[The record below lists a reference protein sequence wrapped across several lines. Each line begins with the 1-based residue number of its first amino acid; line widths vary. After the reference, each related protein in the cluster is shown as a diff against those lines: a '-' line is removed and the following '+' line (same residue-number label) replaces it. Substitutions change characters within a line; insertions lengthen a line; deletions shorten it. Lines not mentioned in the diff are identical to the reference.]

1 MKIFIW
7 IIKLV
12 LLPIKSMISV
22 LRVLPP
28 YKIVQGRLV
37 DKSKNDFGEYHILV
51 DQQLISVDEITMS
64 TLVVGEALKLTMTR
78 DNRAI
83 EINNKANASDGDEG
97 HQLIREF
104 IKAQEQSTRVF
115 IDELPISQ
123 KDLKSLIA
131 KDTELEKTL
140 KVLVFH

>member
-1 MKIFIW
+1 
-7 IIKLV
+7 
-12 LLPIKSMISV
+12 MISV

-51 DQQLISVDEITMS
+51 DKQLISVDEITTN

-83 EINNKANASDGDEG
+83 EIK
-97 HQLIREF
+97 R
-104 IKAQEQSTRVF
+104 
-115 IDELPISQ
+115 
-123 KDLKSLIA
+123 
-131 KDTELEKTL
+131 
-140 KVLVFH
+140 LVP

>member
-1 MKIFIW
+1 M
-7 IIKLV
+7 
-12 LLPIKSMISV
+12 LPIKSMISV

-83 EINNKANASDGDEG
+83 EIK
-97 HQLIREF
+97 R
-104 IKAQEQSTRVF
+104 
-115 IDELPISQ
+115 
-123 KDLKSLIA
+123 
-131 KDTELEKTL
+131 
-140 KVLVFH
+140 LVP